1 MEKLINSI
9 EKYLVPLAAKL
20 NGQRHLAALRDG
32 FIAIMP
38 LMIIGAFAVMINS
51 VFLDFSDGSL
61 IGSFMSNPID
71 PENYPTIVKF
81 LKEMMDFITKGS
93 LSIIGIVAVGTITY
107 SLTRTKGYDGLEAA
121 VIGVAAYFITFS
133 YGANGGIDGSLFG
146 TVNLIT
152 GILIAFFVGE
162 VYTYCLKKDFR
173 IKMPQGVP
181 PAVERSFSALIPATI
196 ILLSVAFV
204 QTLMMNY
211 NIVPTFNETGNLVWS
226 TGSLSLFIQN
236 VIGLPLHEVAGGL
249 FGALFYTTGSV
260 FLWFFGIH
268 GPNTLGFLDQ
278 AVFTPAA
285 IQNGELINSGIV
297 NYAGD
302 ILNQQAFDV
311 LSTVQKP
318 QIFTKSLID
327 SFVFIGGAGT
337 TLGLVFAILLGSRDK
352 ASRQVA
358 KYSMAPAFFNINE
371 PLLFGLPIVFNPI
384 LFIPY
389 IIVQPIILILTYIII
404 LLGFIPMYAIPIPWT
419 SPVGVG
425 AFLAYG
431 GSFTALIWALVCLL
445 ISTIIYYPFV
455 VAMNRH
461 KAKQI
466 NN

>member
-9 EKYLVPLAAKL
+9 EKNLVPIASKL

-61 IGSFMSNPID
+61 IGSFMSNPIN
-71 PENYPTIVKF
+71 PEDYSPIINF
-81 LKEMMDFITKGS
+81 LKEIMDFTAKGS
-93 LSIIGIVAVGTITY
+93 LSIIGIIAVGTITY
-107 SLTRTKGYDGLEAA
+107 SLTRTKGYDGLEAT
-121 VIGVAAYFITFS
+121 VIGIAAYFITFS
-133 YGANGGIDGSLFG
+133 YGINGEIDGSFFG
-146 TVNLIT
+146 TGNLIT
-152 GILIAFFVGE
+152 AIIIAFLVGE
-162 VYTYCLKKDFR
+162 VYTFCLKKDLR
-173 IKMPQGVP
+173 IKMPQGIP

-196 ILLSVAFV
+196 ILLSIALV
-204 QTLMMNY
+204 QTVMMSF
-211 NIVPTFNETGNLVWS
+211 NIVPTFDELGNVVWV
-226 TGSLSLFIQN
+226 TGSISLFIQN

-249 FGALFYTTGSV
+249 FGALFYTTGSS

-285 IQNGELINSGIV
+285 IQNADLINLGIV

-302 ILNQQAFDV
+302 ILNQQAFEA
-311 LSTVQKP
+311 LTTVQKP
-318 QIFTKSLID
+318 QIITKSLID

-337 TLGLVFAILLGSRDK
+337 TLGLVFAILLGSKDK

-358 KYSMAPAFFNINE
+358 KYSMMPAFFNINE

-389 IIVQPIILILTYIII
+389 IIVQPILLILTYIII
-404 LLGFIPMYAIPIPWT
+404 LIGFIPMYSIPIPWT
-419 SPVGVG
+419 SPVGIG

-431 GSFTALIWALVCLL
+431 GSFTAFIWAIICVI

-455 VAMNRH
+455 VAMNRN
-461 KAKQI
+461 KLKK